1 MLLLSFISCETKEEH
16 PLSPE
21 FEEVSAL
28 IQTDPETALS
38 KLQNLSNSAN
48 KELSSLEYSILLAE
62 ALYKNYLPQSNFDDI
77 KAIVDYIETE
87 KTTPN
92 YLRAKAHYYHAVGL
106 TERDDI
112 AGTCE
117 HYLKALEIL
126 SEIKNPDYEQ
136 TRFIFLTYTRLG
148 ELFLKEN
155 YGDIAIVKFKH
166 ALKYAKL
173 LDNKLGI
180 SNTLK
185 LIGNTYHI
193 NLQADSALYYFNK
206 SLDITYNPI
215 NKLDVEKSIAHILFE
230 NGEKDSAYIMLKN
243 NLDKIEDYGAKHSY
257 YTLLGEFY
265 YHDNKYDSA
274 ICYLEQG
281 LESQFFYTKLNASI
295 RLSSIYDSL
304 NNNSKKAYYDK
315 IISQLSIDKIEKN
328 SDNLKLQNIY
338 DEYKERKYEREKLNN
353 KNSYI
358 YSTIAIII
366 VIIILTVVSIFRNK
380 QKNIRFSNLL
390 KDKENIIK
398 QISKEI
404 QQKENYIKSLE
415 FKQSLTEGKIKN
427 NNTKLH
433 NQEELIKNYQLEIIE
448 LKKQLE
454 KNISCIS
461 NLNGYYQSEICFQ
474 ILKQIEKLSEKNI
487 DTSRLNALKQ
497 EEFVLLLKSANIFL
511 NDIFNDMANKYP
523 KLKKEDLYYLCLV
536 IINLN
541 DKQIS
546 SLFGVSYNSIKIRKR
561 KICSIFDIRTD
572 EINIFLSNKL

>member
-1 MLLLSFISCETKEEH
+1 MKKTFYIILLLLSFISCETKEEH

-21 FEEVSAL
+21 FEKVSAL

-48 KELSSLEYSILLAE
+48 QELSSLEYSILLAE

-193 NLQADSALYYFNK
+193 NLQSDSALYYFNK

-304 NNNSKKAYYDK
+304 NNNSKKAYYDN

-328 SDNLKLQNIY
+328 SDNSKLQNIY

-358 YSTIAIII
+358 YSIIAIII

-415 FKQSLTEGKIKN
+415 FKHEVKESLDNSLKERLNIIRKVNIFERNNKSSKNIKEIKEYAYGSPYKTAFEASVDVIESSYNKITTFIKESYPELNETEYKICILSITPLSTDDIANIVELGSDSVRKSRSN
-427 NNTKLH
+427 IRKKLH
-433 NQEELIKNYQLEIIE
+433 IEE
-448 LKKQLE
+448 KKTSISGYILE
-454 KNISCIS
+454 K
-461 NLNGYYQSEICFQ
+461 YYHW
-474 ILKQIEKLSEKNI
+474 L
-487 DTSRLNALKQ
+487 
-497 EEFVLLLKSANIFL
+497 
-511 NDIFNDMANKYP
+511 
-523 KLKKEDLYYLCLV
+523 
-536 IINLN
+536 
-541 DKQIS
+541 
-546 SLFGVSYNSIKIRKR
+546 
-561 KICSIFDIRTD
+561 
-572 EINIFLSNKL
+572 